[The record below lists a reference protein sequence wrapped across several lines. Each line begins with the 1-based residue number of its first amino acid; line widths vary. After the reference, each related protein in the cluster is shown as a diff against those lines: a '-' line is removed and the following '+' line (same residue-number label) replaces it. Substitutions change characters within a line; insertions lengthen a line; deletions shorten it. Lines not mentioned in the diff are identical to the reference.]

1 MRFLARAA
9 QWGWCVVSVAY
20 SEGQAVADSVG
31 SGFAYVTRD
40 GDVLDLLCLRMYR
53 RDGMMDAVKAANPHL
68 HAAGVVYA
76 AGMRIWFPPVELDVT
91 DDASGTVHASS
102 VRLWG

>member
-1 MRFLARAA
+1 M
-9 QWGWCVVSVAY
+9 VSAVY
-20 SEGQAVADSVG
+20 SDASAVADKIG

-40 GDVLDLLCLRMYR
+40 GDVLDLLCLRIYR

-76 AGMRIWFPPVELDVT
+76 AGMSIWFPPVTQADS
-91 DDASGTVHASS
+91 ASPSDSILNPSAI
-102 VRLWG
+102 RLWG

>member
-1 MRFLARAA
+1 M
-9 QWGWCVVSVAY
+9 
-20 SEGQAVADSVG
+20 SENVN
-31 SGFAYVTRD
+31 SGYAYVTRD
-40 GDVLDLLCLRMYR
+40 GDVLDLLCLRVYR
-53 RDGMMDAVKAANPHL
+53 RDGMMDAVKSANPHL
-68 HAAGVVYA
+68 HAVGVVYS